1 MTTPERKRIYAQYE
15 KQLTPFSTSLVA
27 EFRRSAE
34 AISDIV
40 SDDELRQWAEEG
52 MDLARQSWR
61 SAAGEFYRHFRSSRH
76 PVHAFTRWRSTTAT
90 AELSSA
96 PLCLLPASPETVPA
110 VGFARWAT
118 GKLGRLV

>member
-61 SAAGEFYRHFRSSRH
+61 SWEAAGEFYRVTPRSPAIGSRLH
-76 PVHAFTRWRSTTAT
+76 TLAKHGRGSRS
-90 AELSSA
+90 
-96 PLCLLPASPETVPA
+96 PRSP
-110 VGFARWAT
+110 R
-118 GKLGRLV
+118 R